1 MDIQIIEAKKTMPG
15 SIRVAAYAR
24 VSTDADEQEN
34 LLENQIEY
42 FQKLISENPEYE
54 LVDVYHDFA
63 MSGYKET
70 RPGFQRML
78 ADCRAGKVDMII
90 TKSVTRFARN
100 TATFLKATRELR
112 DLGIGVYF
120 ELQNINT
127 LTQAGELLVT
137 VYAAFAEEESKTYR
151 DLNLMSY
158 KRRYTEGIPHYQ
170 LQRSLG
176 YDIVDGEVVIVPEEA
191 EIVKRI
197 FKMTKD
203 GYRLV
208 TIASV
213 LNDEGIRTKA
223 GARFTQEYIF
233 RMIRCESYKGDYV
246 MQKVFS
252 DEDRKLKKN
261 HGERPQYYIEH
272 NHPAIIKKALWQAA
286 NDAIDNRKAERSI
299 RTDNIPMNEQNFPY
313 MKKLYCAK
321 CGSLLKPRKASTCK
335 QYSFQC
341 SGKKTYGKEYCSGIS
356 VPQKLIE
363 TWGDIT
369 DDYFISEYPD
379 KPADKRFKR
388 VKRDTWELTH
398 SKKEPNKKTKLYN
411 AKNYFF
417 YHKVFCDCCGGPLTK
432 VTTPTG
438 RTFFQC
444 SNYKHLGSS
453 FCSGT
458 KVPEEVMMRLPHTG
472 GYFILREETIN
483 GEKSYSYT
491 CKTEKPIDKKHIQ
504 E

>member
-34 LLENQIEY
+34 SLENQIEY

-233 RMIRCESYKGDYV
+233 RMIRCESYTGDYV

-272 NHPAIIKKALWQAA
+272 NHPAVCDLG
-286 NDAIDNRKAERSI
+286 RSNQNQSV
-299 RTDNIPMNEQNFPY
+299 RTDSKMPVTD
-313 MKKLYCAK
+313 LY
-321 CGSLLKPRKASTCK
+321 
-335 QYSFQC
+335 
-341 SGKKTYGKEYCSGIS
+341 
-356 VPQKLIE
+356 
-363 TWGDIT
+363 
-369 DDYFISEYPD
+369 
-379 KPADKRFKR
+379 
-388 VKRDTWELTH
+388 
-398 SKKEPNKKTKLYN
+398 
-411 AKNYFF
+411 
-417 YHKVFCDCCGGPLTK
+417 
-432 VTTPTG
+432 
-438 RTFFQC
+438 
-444 SNYKHLGSS
+444 
-453 FCSGT
+453 
-458 KVPEEVMMRLPHTG
+458 
-472 GYFILREETIN
+472 
-483 GEKSYSYT
+483 
-491 CKTEKPIDKKHIQ
+491 
-504 E
+504 